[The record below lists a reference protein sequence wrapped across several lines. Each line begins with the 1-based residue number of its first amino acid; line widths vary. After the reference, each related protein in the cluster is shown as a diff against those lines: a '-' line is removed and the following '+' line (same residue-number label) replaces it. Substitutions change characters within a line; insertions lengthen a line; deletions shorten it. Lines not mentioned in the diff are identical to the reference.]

1 MKKFFGSLGM
11 LAATMILAVSAV
23 AQQEVAPDH
32 FDASPAS
39 AQQRKASQI
48 KKSVRPAQTGG
59 VPWTLAL
66 IDAKAEGDSHTWP
79 STGRSR

>member
-1 MKKFFGSLGM
+1 MKKFIGSLAM

-48 KKSVRPAQTGG
+48 KKSVRPAQT
-59 VPWTLAL
+59 
-66 IDAKAEGDSHTWP
+66 AKAKASKKQTASGNALVASA
-79 STGRSR
+79 R